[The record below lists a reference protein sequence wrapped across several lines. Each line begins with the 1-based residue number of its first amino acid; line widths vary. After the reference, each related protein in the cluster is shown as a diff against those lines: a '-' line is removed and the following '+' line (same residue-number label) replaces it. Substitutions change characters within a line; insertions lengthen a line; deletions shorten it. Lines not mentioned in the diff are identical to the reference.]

1 MNKMTG
7 PIGLMLMGATFICFC
22 IVLSASAADTP
33 ANLPDLQSEL
43 KQSGSVPF
51 GHPEA
56 GTMGQL
62 KTAAGTINFPW
73 STEQNPN
80 MQHHLRDFMPRS
92 LPSKEKIALKGP
104 SSEARVSDL
113 KAINSVKQRDI
124 NYDEAQSGDPASQ
137 GLANSLD
144 VSITGQKTAKND
156 GFGKDESGNDIEK
169 IVDNAFNNG
178 TKNKQNDGKTAKSVQ
193 LGNNMNINVNG
204 ITVSAINT
212 VEGGSAV
219 ATSNIVI
226 KPVQILNPKY
236 VIGCIRCAW
245 GVAGHDFRVVQDLGE
260 VTNWPLSRTTLDK
273 RDHRA

>member
-43 KQSGSVPF
+43 KLSGSVPF

-62 KTAAGTINFPW
+62 KTAGGTINFPW
-73 STEQNPN
+73 STEQNPD
-80 MQHHLRDFMPRS
+80 MQHHLRDLMPQS
-92 LPSKEKIALKGP
+92 LPSREKIVLKGP

-156 GFGKDESGNDIEK
+156 GFGKDESGNEIEK

-226 KPVQILNPKY
+226 KPVQIIISPS
-236 VIGCIRCAW
+236 
-245 GVAGHDFRVVQDLGE
+245 E
-260 VTNWPLSRTTLDK
+260 VEEKLK
-273 RDHRA
+273 

>member
-1 MNKMTG
+1 MNKMIG

-22 IVLSASAADTP
+22 IMLSASAADMP

-51 GHPEA
+51 GHPEG

-62 KTAAGTINFPW
+62 KTVGETINFPW
-73 STEQNPN
+73 STEHNPN
-80 MQHHLRDFMPRS
+80 IPHHLRDFMPQS
-92 LPSKEKIALKGP
+92 LPTRENVALTGP

-124 NYDEAQSGDPASQ
+124 NYDEAQSGDPESQ

-144 VSITGQKTAKND
+144 VSITGQETAKND
-156 GFGKDESGNDIEK
+156 GFGKDENGDDIEK

-226 KPVQILNPKY
+226 KPVQIIISPS
-236 VIGCIRCAW
+236 
-245 GVAGHDFRVVQDLGE
+245 E
-260 VTNWPLSRTTLDK
+260 VEEKLK
-273 RDHRA
+273 

>member
-92 LPSKEKIALKGP
+92 LPSRENIVLKGS
-104 SSEARVSDL
+104 SSEAQVSDL

-226 KPVQILNPKY
+226 KPVQIIISPS
-236 VIGCIRCAW
+236 
-245 GVAGHDFRVVQDLGE
+245 E
-260 VTNWPLSRTTLDK
+260 VEEKLK
-273 RDHRA
+273 

>member
-1 MNKMTG
+1 MNKMIG

-22 IVLSASAADTP
+22 IMLSASAADMP

-51 GHPEA
+51 DHPETD
-56 GTMGQL
+56 TMGQL

-73 STEQNPN
+73 STEHNPN
-80 MQHHLRDFMPRS
+80 IPHHLRDLMPQSFPTR
-92 LPSKEKIALKGP
+92 EYVALTGP

-113 KAINSVKQRDI
+113 KAINSVKHRDI

-137 GLANSLD
+137 GLANNLG
-144 VSITGQKTAKND
+144 VSITGQETAKND
-156 GFGKDESGNDIEK
+156 GFGKDENGDDIEK

-226 KPVQILNPKY
+226 KPVQIIISPS
-236 VIGCIRCAW
+236 
-245 GVAGHDFRVVQDLGE
+245 E
-260 VTNWPLSRTTLDK
+260 VEEKLK
-273 RDHRA
+273 

>member
-1 MNKMTG
+1 MNKMIG
-7 PIGLMLMGATFICFC
+7 PIGIMLMGATFICFC
-22 IVLSASAADTP
+22 IMLSASAADMP

-51 GHPEA
+51 GHPETD
-56 GTMGQL
+56 TMGQL

-73 STEQNPN
+73 STEHNPN
-80 MQHHLRDFMPRS
+80 IPHHLRDLMPQS
-92 LPSKEKIALKGP
+92 LPTREDVALTGP
-104 SSEARVSDL
+104 YSEARVSDL

-137 GLANSLD
+137 GLANTLD
-144 VSITGQKTAKND
+144 VSITGQETAKND
-156 GFGKDESGNDIEK
+156 GFGKDENGDDIEK

-226 KPVQILNPKY
+226 KPVQIIISPS
-236 VIGCIRCAW
+236 
-245 GVAGHDFRVVQDLGE
+245 E
-260 VTNWPLSRTTLDK
+260 VEEKLK
-273 RDHRA
+273 

>member
-7 PIGLMLMGATFICFC
+7 PIGLMLMGATFICVC
-22 IVLSASAADTP
+22 IILSASAAGTP

-51 GHPEA
+51 GHAET
-56 GTMGQL
+56 GTMGQF
-62 KTAAGTINFPW
+62 KTAGGTINFPW
-73 STEQNPN
+73 STGQNPE
-80 MQHHLRDFMPRS
+80 MQHHLRDLMPQS
-92 LPSKEKIALKGP
+92 LPTRENIVLKGP

-124 NYDEAQSGDPASQ
+124 NYDEAQSGDPESQ
-137 GLANSLD
+137 GLSNSLD
-144 VSITGQKTAKND
+144 VSITGQEPAKND
-156 GFGKDESGNDIEK
+156 VFAKDEGRDDIEN
-169 IVDNAFNNG
+169 IVDNAFNNA

-204 ITVSAINT
+204 ISVSAINT

-226 KPVQILNPKY
+226 KPVQIIISPS
-236 VIGCIRCAW
+236 
-245 GVAGHDFRVVQDLGE
+245 E
-260 VTNWPLSRTTLDK
+260 VEEKLK
-273 RDHRA
+273 

>member
-7 PIGLMLMGATFICFC
+7 PISLMLMGATFICFC
-22 IVLSASAADTP
+22 IMLSASATDTR

-56 GTMGQL
+56 GAMGQL
-62 KTAAGTINFPW
+62 KTDAGTISFPW

-80 MQHHLRDFMPRS
+80 MQHHLRDLMPQS
-92 LPSKEKIALKGP
+92 LPSRENVALKGP

-124 NYDEAQSGDPASQ
+124 NYDEAQSGDPESQ
-137 GLANSLD
+137 GLSNSLD
-144 VSITGQKTAKND
+144 VSITGQEPAKND
-156 GFGKDESGNDIEK
+156 VFGKDESGDDIEK

-226 KPVQILNPKY
+226 KPVQIIISPS
-236 VIGCIRCAW
+236 
-245 GVAGHDFRVVQDLGE
+245 E
-260 VTNWPLSRTTLDK
+260 VEEKLK
-273 RDHRA
+273 

>member
-1 MNKMTG
+1 
-7 PIGLMLMGATFICFC
+7 MLMGATFICLC
-22 IVLSASAADTP
+22 VMLASAADMP

-56 GTMGQL
+56 DTMGQL

-80 MQHHLRDFMPRS
+80 MQHHLRDLMPQS
-92 LPSKEKIALKGP
+92 LPSRENVVLKGS

-137 GLANSLD
+137 GLSNSLD
-144 VSITGQKTAKND
+144 VSITGQEPAKND
-156 GFGKDESGNDIEK
+156 VFGKDESGDDIEK

-226 KPVQILNPKY
+226 KPVQIIISPS
-236 VIGCIRCAW
+236 
-245 GVAGHDFRVVQDLGE
+245 E
-260 VTNWPLSRTTLDK
+260 VEEKLK
-273 RDHRA
+273 

>member
-1 MNKMTG
+1 MNKILG
-7 PIGLMLMGATFICFC
+7 PIGLMLMGATFICLC
-22 IVLSASAADTP
+22 VMLASAADIP
-33 ANLPDLQSEL
+33 ANLPNLQSEL

-51 GHPEA
+51 GHPDA

-62 KTAAGTINFPW
+62 KTVGGTINFPW
-73 STEQNPN
+73 STEQNPD
-80 MQHHLRDFMPRS
+80 MQHHLRDLMPQS

-104 SSEARVSDL
+104 FSEARVSDL

-124 NYDEAQSGDPASQ
+124 NYDEAQSGDPESQ

-144 VSITGQKTAKND
+144 VSITGQKAANDD
-156 GFGKDESGNDIEK
+156 GFGKDESGDDIEK

-204 ITVSAINT
+204 ISVSAINT

-226 KPVQILNPKY
+226 KPVQIIISPS
-236 VIGCIRCAW
+236 
-245 GVAGHDFRVVQDLGE
+245 E
-260 VTNWPLSRTTLDK
+260 VEEKLK
-273 RDHRA
+273 

>member
-56 GTMGQL
+56 DTMGQL

-80 MQHHLRDFMPRS
+80 MQHHLRDLMPQS
-92 LPSKEKIALKGP
+92 LPSRENVVLKGS

-124 NYDEAQSGDPASQ
+124 NYDEAQSGDPASH
-137 GLANSLD
+137 GLSNSLD
-144 VSITGQKTAKND
+144 VSIRGQEPAKND
-156 GFGKDESGNDIEK
+156 VFGKDESGDDIEK

-226 KPVQILNPKY
+226 KPVQIIISPS
-236 VIGCIRCAW
+236 
-245 GVAGHDFRVVQDLGE
+245 E
-260 VTNWPLSRTTLDK
+260 VEEKLK
-273 RDHRA
+273 

>member
-1 MNKMTG
+1 MNKMPG
-7 PIGLMLMGATFICFC
+7 PIGLMLMGATFICLC
-22 IVLSASAADTP
+22 VMLASAADMP

-51 GHPEA
+51 GHPDA
-56 GTMGQL
+56 GTTGQL
-62 KTAAGTINFPW
+62 KTTGGTINFPW
-73 STEQNPN
+73 STEQNPD
-80 MQHHLRDFMPRS
+80 MQHHLRDLMPLS
-92 LPSKEKIALKGP
+92 LPSREKIALKGP

-124 NYDEAQSGDPASQ
+124 NYDEAQSGDPESQ

-144 VSITGQKTAKND
+144 VSITGQKAAKDD
-156 GFGKDESGNDIEK
+156 GFGKDESGDDIEK

-204 ITVSAINT
+204 ISVSAINT

-226 KPVQILNPKY
+226 KPVQIIISPSEAEEKLK
-236 VIGCIRCAW
+236 
-245 GVAGHDFRVVQDLGE
+245 
-260 VTNWPLSRTTLDK
+260 
-273 RDHRA
+273 

>member
-1 MNKMTG
+1 MNKMIG
-7 PIGLMLMGATFICFC
+7 PIGIMLMGATFICFC
-22 IVLSASAADTP
+22 IMLSASAADMP

-56 GTMGQL
+56 DTMGQI

-73 STEQNPN
+73 STEHNPD
-80 MQHHLRDFMPRS
+80 MKHHLRDLMPQS
-92 LPSKEKIALKGP
+92 LPTRENVALTGA

-124 NYDEAQSGDPASQ
+124 NYDEVQSGDPESQ

-144 VSITGQKTAKND
+144 VSITGQETAKND
-156 GFGKDESGNDIEK
+156 GFGKDENGDDIEK

-226 KPVQILNPKY
+226 KPVQIIISPS
-236 VIGCIRCAW
+236 
-245 GVAGHDFRVVQDLGE
+245 E
-260 VTNWPLSRTTLDK
+260 VEEKLK
-273 RDHRA
+273 